1 MFHGITLMSSASYG
15 ISFGFSMYQQ
25 FYSAEHNP
33 NGVSFYYTGGLLDPP
48 AFVLNRWYS
57 IRIVGSTG
65 GSADLY
71 VDGTRVFTRDLRAVS
86 DFSIL
91 LPGHYED
98 GDGMGIGDNDTTDS
112 RIDNFR
118 LDVAGGPPSNATE
131 IPTLSEWGLITLG
144 VVLALCASAVIRIRN
159 I

>member
-1 MFHGITLMSSASYG
+1 MSSASYG

-144 VVLALCASAVIRIRN
+144 VVLALCASAVIRRSN
-159 I
+159 L